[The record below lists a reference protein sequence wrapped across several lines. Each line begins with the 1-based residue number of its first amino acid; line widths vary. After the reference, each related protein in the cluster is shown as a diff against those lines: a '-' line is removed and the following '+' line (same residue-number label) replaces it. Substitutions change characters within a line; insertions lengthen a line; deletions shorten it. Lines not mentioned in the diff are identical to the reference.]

1 MGWLLLKGFNLNPG
15 VETTRNKKTEG
26 LSSRILSEVSLSVG
40 RIIEDQGAYRDRPK
54 GVEGLE
60 K

>member
-26 LSSRILSEVSLSVG
+26 LSFRILTEVSLSVG
-40 RIIEDQGAYRDRPK
+40 IIIGHQGAYPDRPK
-54 GVEGLE
+54 GVEGA
-60 K
+60 

>member
-1 MGWLLLKGFNLNPG
+1 LLRGFYLNPG
-15 VETTRNKKTEG
+15 VETPRNKKTEG
-26 LSSRILSEVSLSVG
+26 LSSRILPEVSLSDG
-40 RIIEDQGAYRDRPK
+40 RIIGEQGAYPDRPK